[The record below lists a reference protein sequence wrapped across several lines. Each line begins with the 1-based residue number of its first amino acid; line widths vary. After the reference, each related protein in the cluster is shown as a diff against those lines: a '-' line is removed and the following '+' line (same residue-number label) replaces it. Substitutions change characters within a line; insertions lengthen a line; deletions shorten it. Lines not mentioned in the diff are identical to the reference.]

1 MAAVALGIRRRILIS
16 MSSAAETSATPS
28 ARAAKPRTRRKTGTY
43 AAADERRR
51 RILETAI
58 AHFARKGYHNASMQK
73 IATDVGI
80 SHTGLMH
87 HFASKSELLRAVLE
101 TRETQAFEQFYHRLD
116 PESPDALGL
125 FQLIAEQTRFN
136 VTQPGLMQMFALL
149 VAEAGVDDHPAHAY
163 FQQRYERVTTIIAKA
178 IARGVETGVLH
189 PGIDGL
195 AVAREMLAVADGLQ
209 IQWSLSDGA
218 FDFLTAHLGYLDALC
233 RRLTVAGTGLSV

>member
-1 MAAVALGIRRRILIS
+1 
-16 MSSAAETSATPS
+16 MSSAAETSAS
-28 ARAAKPRTRRKTGTY
+28 ALPRAAKQPRTRRKTGTY

-87 HFASKSELLRAVLE
+87 HFGSKSELLRAVLE
-101 TRETQAFEQFYHRLD
+101 AREAQAFEQFYYRLD
-116 PESPDALGL
+116 LDAPDPVEL

-149 VAEAGVDDHPAHAY
+149 AAEAGVDDHPAHAY
-163 FQQRYERVTTIIAKA
+163 FQQRYERVTAIIAKA
-178 IARGVETGVLH
+178 IARGAETGVLH
-189 PGIDGL
+189 PNVDGL

-233 RRLTVAGTGLSV
+233 RRLTVAGTGLPA